1 MNMILDSIATVVV
14 QFAEPVPDI
23 SDNDV
28 IEWVELARGDRLG
41 EICVRFMNLEEARA
55 LSRQYRK
62 IDKPTNV
69 LAFQSDCQEIL
80 GDLAICVPLAL
91 QEAQE
96 QGKALSSHLAH
107 LVIHGTLH
115 LCGLDHQTEKETQRM
130 ESLESDLMHRLGFPN
145 PYEDYG

>member
-1 MNMILDSIATVVV
+1 MILDSTTPTVV
-14 QFAEPVPDI
+14 QFAEPLLGV
-23 SDNDV
+23 SEGDV
-28 IEWVELARGDRLG
+28 TEWVEIARGDRTG
-41 EICVRFMNLEEARA
+41 EVCVRFMGLEEAR
-55 LSRQYRK
+55 LLNRQFRK
-62 IDKPTNV
+62 VDKPTNV
-69 LAFQSDCQEIL
+69 LAFQSDCQEML

-115 LCGLDHQTEKETQRM
+115 LCGLDHQTEPEAQRM